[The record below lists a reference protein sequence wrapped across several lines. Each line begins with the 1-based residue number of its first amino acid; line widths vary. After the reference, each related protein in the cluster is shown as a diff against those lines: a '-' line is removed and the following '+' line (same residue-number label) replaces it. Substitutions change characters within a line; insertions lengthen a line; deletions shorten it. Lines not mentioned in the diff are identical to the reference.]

1 MHRYRKLIDFTLLA
15 AILIGLFISS
25 STPYYKQDIRG
36 TLSKVVDKNGLA
48 ERMADW
54 SVDYAGKEISVEKKG
69 VAGFIE
75 FFLRKA
81 THFSV
86 FAVLA
91 LVFYRVLR
99 YRLPFGVAL
108 PWSALLS
115 MLVAV
120 LDEWHQT
127 FTPDRTGMV
136 GDVLLDASGSAS
148 MLLVVTIV
156 HLYSRKTMS

>member
-48 ERMADW
+48 EQMADW
-54 SVDYAGKEISVEKKG
+54 SVDYAGKEISVEEKG

-99 YRLPFGVAL
+99 YRLSFAVAL

-115 MLVAV
+115 LLVAV

-136 GDVLLDASGSAS
+136 GDVLLDASGSVS